1 MSKMSKMSWCSLTM
15 SISGVLDN
23 SWEEERLGWI
33 HIISGMYR
41 KPAFVAR
48 TKHTIVWKVWGK
60 NEKNV
65 KKSWEKFIRI
75 IGKCWEQL
83 LIASW
88 KKLKNVGEKLEQ
100 LEKVKGSDQLCKVV
114 ELRMQCCGQILQ
126 DLFETYRTFYRSVNP
141 EFKSTFKIVF
151 LGG

>member
-1 MSKMSKMSWCSLTM
+1 MK
-15 SISGVLDN
+15 
-23 SWEEERLGWI
+23 
-33 HIISGMYR
+33 
-41 KPAFVAR
+41 
-48 TKHTIVWKVWGK
+48 
-60 NEKNV
+60 KNV